1 MRIIV
6 CSDSHGNSSALDE
19 IYRRYPNCDLYLH
32 AGDSED
38 DEWSIKPFES
48 VLGNCDYRGDF
59 PIRRIIDTPFGTLL
73 IQHHPEMPKD
83 IIKEYKVKIFIHGH
97 THRRKDIEENGIRI
111 INPGSISFSRDGN
124 ELSFVIIDINSKSV
138 TTLFSSL

>member
-59 PIRRIIDTPFGTLL
+59 PTRRIIDTPYGTLL